1 MLKRPSSAATFA
13 AEIQSAEASVPAS
26 EARMTVA
33 SGSPSVGVV
42 GIAAGARIERVGR
55 SSVERP
61 GIAVVG
67 AGGRVVGVVGG
78 IERSWD

>member
-1 MLKRPSSAATFA
+1 
-13 AEIQSAEASVPAS
+13 
-26 EARMTVA
+26 MTVA

-55 SSVERP
+55 SSVEGP

-67 AGGRVVGVVGG
+67 AGGRVVGVAGG